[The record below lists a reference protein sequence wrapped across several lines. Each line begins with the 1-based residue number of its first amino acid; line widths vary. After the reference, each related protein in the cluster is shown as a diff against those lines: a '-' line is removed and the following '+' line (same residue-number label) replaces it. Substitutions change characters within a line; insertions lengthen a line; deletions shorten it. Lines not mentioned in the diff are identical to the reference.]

1 MAEYRVQNARGAFV
15 VLNADGERVSPFWAN
30 ELAAE
35 RERKRMQDAYDKRVK
50 RGLRP
55 CLRCGATFHS
65 EGIHNRLCSCCKS
78 HANALGRDMA
88 G

>member
-1 MAEYRVQNARGAFV
+1 MAEYRVQPTRGAFV
-15 VLNADGERVSPFWAN
+15 VLNADGERVSPCWAN

-35 RERKRMQDAYDKRVK
+35 RERKRMQDAYDARVK
-50 RGLRP
+50 RGARP
-55 CLRCGATFHS
+55 CLCCGQSFQS
-65 EGIHNRLCSCCKS
+65 MGIHHRLCDGCKS

>member
-1 MAEYRVQNARGAFV
+1 MVEYRVQETHGAFV
-15 VLNADGERVSPFWAN
+15 VLNSDGERVSPFWAN

-35 RERKRMQDAYDKRVK
+35 RERKRMQDAYDARIK
-50 RGLRP
+50 RGPRP
-55 CLRCGATFHS
+55 CLRCGLSFHS
-65 EGIHNRLCSCCKS
+65 EGIHNRLCNCCKS

>member
-1 MAEYRVQNARGAFV
+1 MAEYRVQKTLGAFV
-15 VLNADGERVSPFWAN
+15 VLNAEGERVSPFCAN

-35 RERKRMQDAYDKRVK
+35 RERKRLQEAFDKRVK
-50 RGLRP
+50 RGMRP
-55 CLRCGATFHS
+55 CLRCGSTFHS
-65 EGIHNRLCSCCKS
+65 EGIHNRLCGGCKS